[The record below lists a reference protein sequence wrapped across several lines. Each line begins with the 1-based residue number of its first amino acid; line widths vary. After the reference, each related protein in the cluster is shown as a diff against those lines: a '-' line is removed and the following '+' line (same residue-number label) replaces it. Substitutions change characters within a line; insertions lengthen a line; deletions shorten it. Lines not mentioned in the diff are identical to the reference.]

1 MKEAAPPTPPM
12 QSQIP
17 ELATA
22 DYLVGGYPPGY
33 DFGSLDLRLPQ
44 PFLGCLS
51 EVFIEK
57 DIYNLLKGKTN
68 GVGTSCKDK
77 VRKKFKTFENR
88 NT

>member
-33 DFGSLDLRLPQ
+33 NFGSLNLRLPK
-44 PFLGCLS
+44 PFLGCLTDI
-51 EVFIEK
+51 FIEK
-57 DIYNLLKGKTN
+57 DIYNPLKGKTN
-68 GVGTSCKDK
+68 GVESSCGDN
-77 VRKKFKTFENR
+77 VSIMSCSLLY
-88 NT
+88 